1 MQSHDSKW
9 QFIGLDTAYHDSNPV
24 SQLNSMSLG
33 PRLREKEV
41 DWFVDKM
48 EHFPGSTILLTHHQ
62 LFSIHDRIC
71 GAMSKYQAFTCV
83 NPLLSAQLFK
93 YLPSISCWFWGHEHS
108 IMFFDDDVLGVK
120 KCRLLGNS
128 SFHVF

>member
-1 MQSHDSKW
+1 
-9 QFIGLDTAYHDSNPV
+9 
-24 SQLNSMSLG
+24 
-33 PRLREKEV
+33 
-41 DWFVDKM
+41 M
-48 EHFPGSTILLTHHQ
+48 ENFPGSTILLTHHQ

-71 GAMSKYQAFTCV
+71 GSMSKYQAFTCV

-108 IMFFDDDVLGVK
+108 LMFFDDDVMGVR

-128 SFHVF
+128 SFHVFSKEGPYLRKKGFPYIPLICPDEEYMKKYLPLNP